1 VLWAGVQG
9 GVDALAALQRDVA
22 AALAPLGYPPDARP
36 FAAHL
41 TLARAREQ
49 RGEPGLAGCAEALAS
64 DDFGAT
70 RVEGLVLYR
79 SDPGSGG
86 AIYTPLA
93 TLALGG

>member
-1 VLWAGVQG
+1 M
-9 GVDALAALQRDVA
+9 R
-22 AALAPLGYPPDARP
+22 
-36 FAAHL
+36 
-41 TLARAREQ
+41 TLFSMARAHATMRLDEEHLCP
-49 RGEPGLAGCAEALAS
+49 RAGAPPPRSGAPGLLPSHHPQALAS